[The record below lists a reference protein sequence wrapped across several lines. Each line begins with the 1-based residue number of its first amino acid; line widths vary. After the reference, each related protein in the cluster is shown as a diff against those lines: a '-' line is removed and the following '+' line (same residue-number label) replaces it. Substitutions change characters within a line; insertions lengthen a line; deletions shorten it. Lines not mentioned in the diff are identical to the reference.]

1 MTVPET
7 SMDEY
12 RLPQPWKDDVRT
24 PRQVP
29 PMQSESIAKRM
40 RDPANRNL
48 WRRVP
53 LPYSRHPASRLFK
66 NLAFA
71 THARNRLAVEEAS
84 FASAAL
90 QVEETN
96 V

>member
-1 MTVPET
+1 MTMPET
-7 SMDEY
+7 SVDEY
-12 RLPQPWKDDVRT
+12 RLPQPRKDDVRT
-24 PRQVP
+24 PGQVA

-40 RDPANRNL
+40 RDATNRDF
-48 WRRVP
+48 WRGVP
-53 LPYSRHPASRLFK
+53 LPHSRHPASRLFK

-71 THARNRLAVEEAS
+71 THARNRQPVEEAT

-90 QVEETN
+90 QVEEAN